1 MPNRQIG
8 KTTLFELLRTELI
21 RNQLKVYTGVQAN
34 DLNIMVSG
42 QEIVLPMHVVMS
54 KFNYANLTTKL
65 TNYSSFC

>member
-8 KTTLFELLRTELI
+8 KTTLFDTLDTELI
-21 RNQLKVYTGVQAN
+21 RNPLKIYTGVQTN
-34 DLNIMVSG
+34 DLNIMISG

>member
-8 KTTLFELLRTELI
+8 KTTLFELLRAELI

-34 DLNIMVSG
+34 DLNIMISG

>member
-8 KTTLFELLRTELI
+8 KTTLCELLRTELI

-34 DLNIMVSG
+34 DLNIMISG